1 MSGWLTRQIRVNGLV
16 QGVGFR
22 AAMRDEARG
31 LGITGWV
38 RNRADGSVEA
48 LLEGPVAA
56 IDAIIE
62 WARRGPPGA
71 HVTDVRVSEGGAGV
85 QHSGFDVRP
94 SA

>member
-1 MSGWLTRQIRVNGLV
+1 MVTRKIRVKGRV

-22 AAMRDEARG
+22 AALRHEARK
-31 LGITGWV
+31 LGVSGWV

-48 LLEGPVAA
+48 LLQGPEDIVECLMA
-56 IDAIIE
+56 

-71 HVTDVRVSEGGAGV
+71 AVAELTAADGDAEEACCAG
-85 QHSGFDVRP
+85 FELRP